1 MRERVK
7 LKKDKECDVF
17 VMGAGINKKYSVWSY
32 TVFFYIKGDT
42 NLIMDSPIRDIID
55 RFSKLSRVT
64 LVHTFRSL
72 KNCSS
77 IDFEI
82 ASLYINI

>member
-1 MRERVK
+1 
-7 LKKDKECDVF
+7 
-17 VMGAGINKKYSVWSY
+17 
-32 TVFFYIKGDT
+32 
-42 NLIMDSPIRDIID
+42 MDSPIRDIID

-82 ASLYINI
+82 ASLYINILLSKFKEKLLISMLAVHTLHIEESATMVLA